1 MDFDQMLE
9 TWRTQDAA
17 PPYEVNHDVLRQALE
32 AEDARVRRLHRFH
45 RRTLWFCWI
54 FGTGMAVFAGF
65 WIAITITNGWP
76 AIYVITSAASVGLFA
91 LGDITKHQNHA
102 HDLAAR
108 ITNGCRAIVDRH
120 FGTIPGDQNRVV
132 GQPDHRALAQH
143 FGDWIFDLPAGFL
156 VYDREH
162 LIEWLPLRVGLIP
175 PGERLRYRV
184 GKSHIAVGV
193 GYVLKQPRF
202 AVFFGKTAILPTHQ
216 RMQFRVFV
224 DEARDAPQE
233 PMFFEIL

>member
-91 LGDITKHQNHA
+91 LGGVTMWMGRGPRAEPGRNFGNTLQDEVRRSLALVDYQLSIARHWINHM
-102 HDLAAR
+102 LAAGSLFAGSLLFSWT
-108 ITNGCRAIVDRH
+108 INSSQNIPDPSPGHWWAVLIVVFFLWASFKDRKEMDK
-120 FGTIPGDQNRVV
+120 TKPKLQTR
-132 GQPDHRALAQH
+132 QR
-143 FGDWIFDLPAGFL
+143 
-156 VYDREH
+156 
-162 LIEWLPLRVGLIP
+162 
-175 PGERLRYRV
+175 RLRELL
-184 GKSHIAVGV
+184 AA
-193 GYVLKQPRF
+193 L
-202 AVFFGKTAILPTHQ
+202 
-216 RMQFRVFV
+216 
-224 DEARDAPQE
+224 EAGD
-233 PMFFEIL
+233 